1 MEEEIESPHPL
12 CVYGFGMRQ
21 FKENARAFEGWRVVG
36 VGSKP
41 VAAEKKAIAS
51 ILRIHSQNLE
61 AWCN

>member
-41 VAAEKKAIAS
+41 VAAEEKRLFSFLKV
-51 ILRIHSQNLE
+51 
-61 AWCN
+61 